1 MHLIKHLLLF
11 TQNNFKQLK
20 RKWLSLPLIIL
31 FPIILT
37 GLCALIAVSIFIPD
51 EQDPLQIGLVDKDK
65 SEETKMVV
73 DLIESSSQ
81 LGNYIQINN
90 LTSEQADK
98 QIDNQ
103 LSAYIT
109 FPKGFTESLYNGNPV
124 TLHITGNP
132 DKRTESYVVKEL
144 SDSIARHIR
153 TSQANILTINYYAKQ
168 LEMGEKTR
176 DDMLFNQFTNFI
188 LYTVGKDKIIDEE
201 KITNNATNSTLHY
214 YGLAGWFIITSV
226 WLLAFYS
233 FFTKNEELRIK
244 NRMRLYG
251 VTQIR
256 QILAKMISAFTVTI
270 ISASITFIV
279 LIRLTDI
286 TLLTEDFLRI
296 AFIVSAYS
304 ISFLLGLAVLETI
317 FTGQKIRLLMQSLFT
332 FTVIL
337 LSGALIPTLYF
348 PLYLQEVLPYSF
360 PSIGFHWLQEVSLN
374 SRAYVD
380 YIPMLLL
387 MTAGT
392 LVFVGLSMWKER
404 VSQ

>member
-380 YIPMLLL
+380 FIPMLLL

>member
-168 LEMGEKTR
+168 LEMDEKTR